1 MKKLNLNSSRNQ
13 IKLQEELISGY
24 YKSLYGDR
32 RDSLRLQKKSKE
44 EKMTKLK
51 TKFKT
56 NRKSRKLK
64 KKVSIIYIKYKM
76 SFFEYFWLFLSF
88 FLFSS

>member
-1 MKKLNLNSSRNQ
+1 MKNLNLNSSKNQ

-32 RDSLRLQKKSKE
+32 KDCLRLQKKSKE

-51 TKFKT
+51 TRFKR

-64 KKVSIIYIKYKM
+64 KK
-76 SFFEYFWLFLSF
+76 
-88 FLFSS
+88 

>member
-64 KKVSIIYIKYKM
+64 KK
-76 SFFEYFWLFLSF
+76 
-88 FLFSS
+88 

>member
-13 IKLQEELISGY
+13 IKLQEQLISGY

-32 RDSLRLQKKSKE
+32 RDCLRLQKKSKE
-44 EKMTKLK
+44 DRMSKLK

-56 NRKSRKLK
+56 NKKSRKLK
-64 KKVSIIYIKYKM
+64 KKLKI
-76 SFFEYFWLFLSF
+76 
-88 FLFSS
+88 